1 LPTKNNNGQIVY
13 LQIPIKIQKATYYLA
28 PNIVIRNYF
37 GKNKY
42 QSFSSF
48 SCGVVSENN
57 LVQNTSNNLKSTFY
71 LGSSLSQ
78 GIDFSINKNV
88 LIGIETKVVIGGFND
103 IIQATKSSDD
113 MFEFPK
119 VQISISRVEATIGL
133 RLNSV
138 FEN

>member
-1 LPTKNNNGQIVY
+1 MPTKNNNGQIVY

-37 GKNKY
+37 GKNKF
-42 QSFSSF
+42 QSISSF

-57 LVQNTSNNLKSTFY
+57 LVQNTSNNLKNTFY
-71 LGSSLSQ
+71 LGSSQSQ

-88 LIGIETKVVIGGFND
+88 LIGIETKVVIGGFDNV
-103 IIQATKSSDD
+103 IQATKSSDK

-119 VQISISRVEATIGL
+119 VEK
-133 RLNSV
+133 
-138 FEN
+138 